1 MSLATEGLDFL
12 IKDDKLKLKLKIFGL
27 VVNDFKPKNNKEME
41 GAYKAV
47 LDEVLSGRIKL

>member
-27 VVNDFKPKNNKEME
+27 VVNDFKPKNNAELE
-41 GAYKAV
+41 QAYKAV
-47 LDEVLSGRIKL
+47 LDEVLSGRIEI